1 MKTWFRCA
9 AIAASMIAAVAV
21 APEGAEATRQLRK
34 GPVQLDNAL
43 GYVLVRIGPTRNRA
57 GRAQRLYLWRYDS
70 DRGEVRTS
78 RRRDP
83 AQVPRGEDAFARLGD
98 RPFAVAGETGIF
110 LASLTPGEY
119 VIHGTESTCFCLGSY
134 SFTVRAG
141 EITDIGTVMI
151 DAENG
156 RSSSA
161 ALQEHRLPDDILGRS
176 YAVNDVMLV
185 RPASEGDPLPTEIA
199 NLRVTRA
206 ELRADARF
214 INRGPVRP
222 MYPNGLLLARA
233 ASLDPPVP
241 GDGAAAVERLRTGN
255 AEMMLP
261 RELQMRRAAERRRQE
276 ELERAREQR
285 RARGY

>member
-9 AIAASMIAAVAV
+9 AAAAMIVAGAA
-21 APEGAEATRQLRK
+21 APEPADAARQLRR
-34 GPVQLDNAL
+34 GPVQIDNSL
-43 GYVLVRIGPTRNRA
+43 GYVLVRIGPTRNEA

-70 DRGEVRTS
+70 DRGEVRTT

-98 RPFAVAGETGIF
+98 RPFTVAGETGIF
-110 LASLTPGEY
+110 LTSLTPGDY

-156 RSSSA
+156 RSGSA
-161 ALQEHRLPDDILGRS
+161 ALQEYRLPDDILDRS

-185 RPASEGDPLPTEIA
+185 RPASEGDPLPAEVA
-199 NLRVTRA
+199 NLRIARA
-206 ELRADARF
+206 ELRPDARF

-222 MYPNGLLLARA
+222 MYPDGLLLARA
-233 ASLDPPVP
+233 ASLDPPVS
-241 GDGAAAVERLRTGN
+241 GDGAAAVQRLRAGEP
-255 AEMMLP
+255 EMLLP
-261 RELQMRRAAERRRQE
+261 RELQMRRAAERRRQR
-276 ELERAREQR
+276 ELELAREHR